1 MFRGANKV
9 TLDAKGR
16 MAMPARYRDTLVE
29 RSEGRLVATVDRA
42 DRCLLI
48 YPLPDWEEI
57 ERKLMRL
64 PTLNPQARR
73 LQRLM
78 VGHATDLELDSH
90 GRVLV
95 PPKLREYAG
104 LTRQAMLIGQ
114 GSRFELWDEQHW
126 NERREA
132 WLQAGEETGELLAQ
146 HTPVLPDEV
155 LAGLA
160 VRADGRYCDATFG
173 RGGHTA
179 AILGALGT
187 GGRVVAIDRDPDAI
201 RAGQE
206 QFAGEPRLTLVR
218 GSFGQL
224 EERVRAAG
232 LEGELQGVL
241 MDLGVSSPQLDEAG
255 RGFSFMQDGPLDMRM
270 DNEAGQSAAQW
281 LARAGERDIVAV
293 LRTLGE
299 ERFSGRIARAIVTAR
314 AIQPIERTGQ
324 LAAIVAAAVP
334 TREPGKHPAT
344 RTFQAI
350 RIHVNG
356 ELDALEAALPQAVRL
371 LAPGGRLCVISFHS
385 LEDRIVKRFM
395 RREEQG
401 DPVYAGLPEI
411 PPHARPRLRRV
422 GRAIDASD
430 AEVARNPRARSAVLR
445 VAEKLA
451 A

>member
-1 MFRGANKV
+1 
-9 TLDAKGR
+9 
-16 MAMPARYRDTLVE
+16 MAE
-29 RSEGRLVATVDRA
+29 
-42 DRCLLI
+42 
-48 YPLPDWEEI
+48 
-57 ERKLMRL
+57 
-64 PTLNPQARR
+64 
-73 LQRLM
+73 
-78 VGHATDLELDSH
+78 
-90 GRVLV
+90 
-95 PPKLREYAG
+95 
-104 LTRQAMLIGQ
+104 
-114 GSRFELWDEQHW
+114 
-126 NERREA
+126 
-132 WLQAGEETGELLAQ
+132 
-146 HTPVLPDEV
+146 HTPVLLDEV

-160 VRADGRYCDATFG
+160 IRPDGRYCDATFG
-173 RGGHTA
+173 RGGHAT
-179 AILGALGT
+179 AILAALGPA
-187 GGRVVAIDRDPDAI
+187 GRLVGVDRDPEAI
-201 RAGQE
+201 RAGQVR
-206 QFAGEPRLTLVR
+206 FAGESRLTLVR

-224 EERVRAAG
+224 EEQVRAAG
-232 LEGELQGVL
+232 LEGELHGVL
-241 MDLGVSSPQLDEAG
+241 MDLGVSSPQLDEAS

-299 ERFSGRIARAIVTAR
+299 ERFSGRIARAIVAAR
-314 AIQPIERTGQ
+314 AVEPITRTGQ

-385 LEDRIVKRFM
+385 LEDRIVKRFI

-401 DPVYAGLPEI
+401 DPVYAGLPDV

-422 GRAIDASD
+422 GRAIDAGD
-430 AEVARNPRARSAVLR
+430 AEVARNPRSRSAVLR
-445 VAEKLA
+445 VAERVA

>member
-1 MFRGANKV
+1 
-9 TLDAKGR
+9 
-16 MAMPARYRDTLVE
+16 
-29 RSEGRLVATVDRA
+29 VA
-42 DRCLLI
+42 
-48 YPLPDWEEI
+48 E
-57 ERKLMRL
+57 
-64 PTLNPQARR
+64 
-73 LQRLM
+73 
-78 VGHATDLELDSH
+78 
-90 GRVLV
+90 
-95 PPKLREYAG
+95 
-104 LTRQAMLIGQ
+104 
-114 GSRFELWDEQHW
+114 
-126 NERREA
+126 
-132 WLQAGEETGELLAQ
+132 
-146 HTPVLPDEV
+146 HTPVLLDEV

-179 AILGALGT
+179 AILGALGPA
-187 GGRVVAIDRDPDAI
+187 GRVIAIDRDPDAI
-201 RAGQE
+201 RAGQVR
-206 QFAGEPRLTLVR
+206 FAGEPRLTLAR

-241 MDLGVSSPQLDEAG
+241 MDLGVSSPQLDEAS

-299 ERFSGRIARAIVTAR
+299 ERFSGRIARAIVAAR
-314 AIQPIERTGQ
+314 AVEPIARTGQ

-385 LEDRIVKRFM
+385 LEDRIVKRFI

-401 DPVYAGLPEI
+401 DPVYAGLPDV
-411 PPHARPRLRRV
+411 PAHARPRLRRV
-422 GRAIDASD
+422 GRAIDAGD

-445 VAEKLA
+445 VAERIA